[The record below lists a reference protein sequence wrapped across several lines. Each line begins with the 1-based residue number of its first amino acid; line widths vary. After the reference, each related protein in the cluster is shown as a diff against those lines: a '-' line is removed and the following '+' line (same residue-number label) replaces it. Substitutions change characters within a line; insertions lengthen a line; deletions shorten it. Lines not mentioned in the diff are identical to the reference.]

1 MRRLQLATYQQIEQ
15 YFRKLAAAVP
25 ARIKLVEMGK
35 TTEGRAQVMG
45 IISSEQNIRQ
55 LDRYKEISRSLALA
69 RRGDRLLT
77 DDQAR
82 ALAREGKTV
91 VWIYRSTT
99 TVVAVNGVEWPAG
112 TFLVRDV
119 GLLFNSILVA
129 AAGT

>member
-55 LDRYKEISRSLALA
+55 ARQVQGNLALA

-129 AAGT
+129 APGT